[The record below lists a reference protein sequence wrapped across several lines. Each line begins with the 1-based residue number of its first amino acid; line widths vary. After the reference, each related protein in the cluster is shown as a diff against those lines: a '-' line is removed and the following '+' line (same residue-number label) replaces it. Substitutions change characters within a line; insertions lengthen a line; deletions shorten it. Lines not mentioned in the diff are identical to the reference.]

1 MVCKTTPRTQNK
13 VVIQGTVTEKGFW
26 WSMCGT
32 EKDT

>member
-13 VVIQGTVTEKGFW
+13 VVIQGTVAEKGFW